1 MPAIWSTE
9 ASDRFLLLRRNIVR
23 KGHFARIRF
32 FSTLAALICAGLA
45 SPAIAQTTTPKF
57 ASLTPRYLE
66 NLTAPATP
74 TVTHWTGNLSAGGSG
89 FTMVGTDPATTNSP
103 TTVTAFVLPVRIV
116 ITPTPTG
123 IFDPAHVL
131 PNGRNVV
138 QNTMLSPIFSSG
150 IDFVQGGVDLG
161 NTQYIDAYQ
170 RGNFWSS
177 VSTNTNYH
185 VLLNPVVLPEVT
197 ISAPAPSGKVGTEFG
212 ARVALV
218 DINTFDAKLQQ
229 IISGNTQITPDS
241 FVIAITYDTYL
252 TSGGGCCI
260 GGYHS
265 AFGSASSPQT
275 YSHFTYIDKAGAFAQ
290 DVSALS
296 HEVGEWMD
304 DPFVNNPG
312 CGGLL
317 ENGDPLEGLANF
329 GGIPYTLNGFTYNL
343 QDLVFLQYFGQ
354 SPSTSVN
361 GWFSFQNA
369 NVAVCS
375 RGQ

>member
-1 MPAIWSTE
+1 M
-9 ASDRFLLLRRNIVR
+9 R
-23 KGHFARIRF
+23 KGSFVPIT
-32 FSTLAALICAGLA
+32 TLAILMALICAGFTSSA
-45 SPAIAQTTTPKF
+45 VAQTSTPQF
-57 ASLTPRYLE
+57 ATLAPRYLE
-66 NLTAPATP
+66 NLVAPATP
-74 TVTHWTGNLSAGGSG
+74 TVTHWTGSLSTGGSS
-89 FTMVGTDPATTNSP
+89 FTMVGTDPSTTNST
-103 TTVTAFVLPVRIV
+103 TTVTAFLVPVRIV
-116 ITPTPTG
+116 ISPTPTG

-131 PNGRNVV
+131 PNGRSVI
-138 QNTMLSPIFSSG
+138 QNTVLSPIFSSG

-161 NTQYIDAYQ
+161 NTQYIDAFQ
-170 RGNFWSS
+170 RGNFWSN

-185 VLLNPVVLPEVT
+185 VLLNLVVLPEVT
-197 ISAPAPSGKVGTEFG
+197 FSIPAPAGKIGTQFG
-212 ARVALV
+212 VRSALI
-218 DINTFDAKLQQ
+218 DINAFDSKLQQ
-229 IISGNTQITPDS
+229 FISGNSQITPDS
-241 FVIAITYDTYL
+241 FVIALTYDTYL

-260 GGYHS
+260 GGYHT
-265 AFGSASSPQT
+265 AFGSATSPQT
-275 YSHFTYIDKAGAFAQ
+275 YSHFTYIDKPGAFAQ

-317 ENGDPLEGLANF
+317 ENGDPLEGLTNF
-329 GGIPYTLNGFTYNL
+329 GGVPYALNGFTYNL

>member
-1 MPAIWSTE
+1 M
-9 ASDRFLLLRRNIVR
+9 R
-23 KGHFARIRF
+23 KGPFIHTTVLAILVALACAGFTSSAVAQTSTPRFA
-32 FSTLAALICAGLA
+32 TLA
-45 SPAIAQTTTPKF
+45 
-57 ASLTPRYLE
+57 PRYLE
-66 NLTAPATP
+66 NLAAPATP
-74 TVTHWTGNLSAGGSG
+74 TVTNWTGTLSPGGAS
-89 FTMVGTDPATTNSP
+89 FTMVGTNPATTNSP
-103 TTVTAFVLPVRIV
+103 TTITAFVIPVRIV
-116 ITPTPTG
+116 ISPTPTG
-123 IFDPAHVL
+123 IFDPSHVL
-131 PNGRNVV
+131 PNGRTVI
-138 QNTMLSPIFSSG
+138 QNTMLSPIFNSG

-170 RGNFWSS
+170 RGNFWSD
-177 VSTNTNYH
+177 VLVNQNYH
-185 VLLNPVVLPEVT
+185 VLLNPVLLPEVT
-197 ISAPAPSGKVGTEFG
+197 ISVPTGKTGTQFG
-212 ARVALV
+212 TRVALV
-218 DINTFDAKLQQ
+218 DINSFDAKLQQ
-229 IISGNTQITPDS
+229 IISGNTQITPNS
-241 FVIAITYDTYL
+241 FVIAVTYDTYL
-252 TSGGGCCI
+252 TSGGCCI

-265 AFGSASSPQT
+265 AFGSAASPQT
-275 YSHFTYIDKAGAFAQ
+275 YSHFTYIDTVGAFAQ

-329 GGIPYTLNGFTYNL
+329 GGVPYTLNGFTYNL

>member
-1 MPAIWSTE
+1 
-9 ASDRFLLLRRNIVR
+9 VR
-23 KGHFARIRF
+23 KEPFIPITI
-32 FSTLAALICAGLA
+32 FSILIALTCAGFTSFA
-45 SPAIAQTTTPKF
+45 VAQTSTPRF
-57 ASLTPRYLE
+57 ATLEPRYLG
-66 NLTAPATP
+66 NLAAPVTP
-74 TVTHWTGNLSAGGSG
+74 TVTHWTGSLSAGGTN
-89 FTMVGTDPATTNSP
+89 FTMVGTDPATTNSA
-103 TTVTAFVLPVRIV
+103 TTITAFVIPVRIV
-116 ITPTPTG
+116 ISPTPTG

-138 QNTMLSPIFSSG
+138 QNTLLSPIFSSG
-150 IDFVQGGVDLG
+150 INFVQGGTDLG

-170 RGNFWSS
+170 RGNFWSN

-197 ISAPAPSGKVGTEFG
+197 ISVPAPGGKIGTEFG

-229 IISGNTQITPDS
+229 VISGNSQITPDS
-241 FVIAITYDTYL
+241 FVIAVTYDTYL
-252 TSGGGCCI
+252 TSGGCCI

-265 AFGSASSPQT
+265 AFGSATSPQT
-275 YSHFTYIDKAGAFAQ
+275 YSHFTYIDKVGAFAQ

-304 DPFVNNPG
+304 DPFVNTPG

-329 GGIPYTLNGFTYNL
+329 GAVPYTLNGFTYNL

-369 NVAVCS
+369 ALAVCS

>member
-1 MPAIWSTE
+1 M
-9 ASDRFLLLRRNIVR
+9 R
-23 KGHFARIRF
+23 KGPFIQTTVLAILIALACAAFTSSAVAQTSTPRFA
-32 FSTLAALICAGLA
+32 TLA
-45 SPAIAQTTTPKF
+45 
-57 ASLTPRYLE
+57 PRYLE
-66 NLTAPATP
+66 NIAAPATP
-74 TVTHWTGNLSAGGSG
+74 TVTNWTGTLSPGGTS
-89 FTMVGTDPATTNSP
+89 FTMVGTNPATTNSP
-103 TTVTAFVLPVRIV
+103 TTITAFVIPVRIV
-116 ITPTPTG
+116 ISPTPTG
-123 IFDPAHVL
+123 IFDPSHVL
-131 PNGRNVV
+131 PNGRTVI
-138 QNTMLSPIFSSG
+138 QNTMLSPIFNSG

-170 RGNFWSS
+170 RGNFWSN
-177 VSTNTNYH
+177 VAINTNYH
-185 VLLNPVVLPEVT
+185 VLLNPVLLPEVT
-197 ISAPAPSGKVGTEFG
+197 MTGTNGKTGTEFG
-212 ARVALV
+212 TRVALV

-229 IISGNTQITPDS
+229 IISGNTQITPNS
-241 FVIAITYDTYL
+241 FVIALTYDTYL
-252 TSGGGCCI
+252 TSGGCCI

-265 AFGSASSPQT
+265 AFGSAASPQT
-275 YSHFTYIDKAGAFAQ
+275 YSHFTYIDTVGAFAQ

-304 DPFVNNPG
+304 DPFINNPG

-329 GGIPYTLNGFTYNL
+329 GGVPYTLNGFTYNL

>member
-1 MPAIWSTE
+1 MRKRPFIHITALAILVALTCAVFASSAVAQTSTP
-9 ASDRFLLLRRNIVR
+9 RF
-23 KGHFARIRF
+23 A
-32 FSTLAALICAGLA
+32 TLA
-45 SPAIAQTTTPKF
+45 
-57 ASLTPRYLE
+57 PRYLE
-66 NLTAPATP
+66 NLAAPATP
-74 TVTHWTGNLSAGGSG
+74 TVTHWSGTLSPGGTG

-103 TTVTAFVLPVRIV
+103 TTVTAFVIPVRIV
-116 ITPTPTG
+116 ISPTPTG
-123 IFDPAHVL
+123 IFDPSHVL
-131 PNGRNVV
+131 PNGRTVI
-138 QNTMLSPIFSSG
+138 QNTMLSPIFNSG

-161 NTQYIDAYQ
+161 NTQYIDAFQ
-170 RGNFWSS
+170 RGNFWSDVLVNS
-177 VSTNTNYH
+177 NYH
-185 VLLNPVVLPEVT
+185 VLLNPVLLPEVT
-197 ISAPAPSGKVGTEFG
+197 VSAPTGKTGTEFG
-212 ARVALV
+212 VRVALV

-229 IISGNTQITPDS
+229 IISGNPQITQDS
-241 FVIAITYDTYL
+241 FVIALTYDTYL
-252 TSGGGCCI
+252 TSGGCCI

-265 AFGSASSPQT
+265 AFGSAASPQT

-304 DPFVNNPG
+304 DPFINNPG

-329 GGIPYTLNGFTYNL
+329 GAVPYSLNGFTYNL

-369 NVAVCS
+369 SLAVCS

>member
-1 MPAIWSTE
+1 M
-9 ASDRFLLLRRNIVR
+9 RFEIRRYFVR
-23 KGHFARIRF
+23 KGPFVPITALAILIALTCAGFTSSAVAQTSTPRFA
-32 FSTLAALICAGLA
+32 TLA
-45 SPAIAQTTTPKF
+45 
-57 ASLTPRYLE
+57 PRYNLE
-66 NLTAPATP
+66 NLAAPATP
-74 TVTHWTGNLSAGGSG
+74 TVTHWTGSLSAGGSS
-89 FTMVGTDPATTNSP
+89 FTMVGADPATNNSP
-103 TTVTAFVLPVRIV
+103 TTITAFVIPVRIV
-116 ITPTPTG
+116 ISPTPTG

-131 PNGRNVV
+131 PNGRSVI
-138 QNTMLSPIFSSG
+138 QNTMLSPIFNSG
-150 IDFVQGGVDLG
+150 IDFVQGGTDLG

-170 RGNFWSS
+170 RGNFWSD
-177 VSTNTNYH
+177 VLVNPNYH

-197 ISAPAPSGKVGTEFG
+197 MTGTNGKTGTEFG
-212 ARVALV
+212 VRVALV
-218 DINTFDAKLQQ
+218 DINSFDAKLQQ
-229 IISGNTQITPDS
+229 IISGNTQITPNS
-241 FVIAITYDTYL
+241 FVIALTYNTYL
-252 TSGGGCCI
+252 TSGGCCI

-265 AFGSASSPQT
+265 AFGSAASPQT
-275 YSHFTYIDKAGAFAQ
+275 YSHFTYIDQPGVFAQ

-329 GGIPYTLNGFTYNL
+329 GAVPYTLNGFTYNL

-369 NVAVCS
+369 ALAVCS

>member
-1 MPAIWSTE
+1 M
-9 ASDRFLLLRRNIVR
+9 R
-23 KGHFARIRF
+23 KGPFIHTAVLAILALACAAFTSSAVAQTSTPRFA
-32 FSTLAALICAGLA
+32 TLA
-45 SPAIAQTTTPKF
+45 
-57 ASLTPRYLE
+57 PRYLE
-66 NLTAPATP
+66 NVAAPATP
-74 TVTHWTGNLSAGGSG
+74 TVTNWTGSLSAGGSS
-89 FTMVGTDPATTNSP
+89 FTMVGTDPATTNS
-103 TTVTAFVLPVRIV
+103 TTTITAFVIPIRIV

-123 IFDPAHVL
+123 IFDPSHVL
-131 PNGRNVV
+131 PNGRTVI
-138 QNTMLSPIFSSG
+138 QNTMLSPIFNSG
-150 IDFVQGGVDLG
+150 IDFVQGGTDLG

-170 RGNFWSS
+170 RGNFWSD
-177 VSTNTNYH
+177 VLVHPNYH
-185 VLLNPVVLPEVT
+185 VLLNPVLLPEVT
-197 ISAPAPSGKVGTEFG
+197 MTGTNGKTGTEFG
-212 ARVALV
+212 AQVALV

-229 IISGNTQITPDS
+229 IISGNSQITPDS
-241 FVIAITYDTYL
+241 LVIALTYDTYL
-252 TSGGGCCI
+252 TSGGCCI

-265 AFGSASSPQT
+265 AFGSAASPQT
-275 YSHFTYIDKAGAFAQ
+275 YSDFSYIDKVGAFAQ

-329 GGIPYTLNGFTYNL
+329 GGVPYTLNGFTYNL

>member
-1 MPAIWSTE
+1 
-9 ASDRFLLLRRNIVR
+9 VR
-23 KGHFARIRF
+23 KGSFVSITTFAI
-32 FSTLAALICAGLA
+32 LIALTCAGLTSSA
-45 SPAIAQTTTPKF
+45 VAQTQPTPRF
-57 ASLTPRYLE
+57 VTLTPRYLE
-66 NLTAPATP
+66 NLAAPATP
-74 TVTHWTGNLSAGGSG
+74 TVTHWTGTLSAGGSG

-103 TTVTAFVLPVRIV
+103 TTVTAFVIPVRIV

-123 IFDPAHVL
+123 IFDPSHIL
-131 PNGRNVV
+131 PNGRSVI

-150 IDFVQGGVDLG
+150 IDFVQGGTDLG
-161 NTQYIDAYQ
+161 NTQYVDAFQ
-170 RGNFWSS
+170 RGNFWSN

-197 ISAPAPSGKVGTEFG
+197 ISAPTGKIAIEFG
-212 ARVALV
+212 VRTALV
-218 DINTFDAKLQQ
+218 DINFFDAHLQQ
-229 IISGNTQITPDS
+229 IISGNSQITPDS
-241 FVIAITYDTYL
+241 FVIAVTYDTYL
-252 TSGGGCCI
+252 TAGGCCI

-275 YSHFTYIDKAGAFAQ
+275 YSHFTYIDKVGAFAQ

-304 DPFVNNPG
+304 DPFINNPG

-317 ENGDPLEGLANF
+317 ENGDPLENEPNF
-329 GGIPYTLNGFTYNL
+329 GGVPYTLNGFTYNL

-361 GWFSFQNA
+361 HWFSFQNA

-375 RGQ
+375 NGQ

>member
-1 MPAIWSTE
+1 M
-9 ASDRFLLLRRNIVR
+9 R
-23 KGHFARIRF
+23 KGPFIHITALAILMALACAAFTSSAVAQTSTPRFA
-32 FSTLAALICAGLA
+32 TLA
-45 SPAIAQTTTPKF
+45 
-57 ASLTPRYLE
+57 PRYLE
-66 NLTAPATP
+66 NLAAPATP
-74 TVTHWTGNLSAGGSG
+74 TVTHWSGTLSPGGTA
-89 FTMVGTDPATTNSP
+89 FTMVGTDPAITNSP
-103 TTVTAFVLPVRIV
+103 TTVTVFVIPVRIV
-116 ITPTPTG
+116 ISPTPTG
-123 IFDPAHVL
+123 IFDPSHVL
-131 PNGRNVV
+131 PNGRTVI
-138 QNTMLSPIFSSG
+138 QNTMLSPIFNSG

-170 RGNFWSS
+170 RGNFWSN
-177 VSTNTNYH
+177 VSINTNYH
-185 VLLNPVVLPEVT
+185 VLLNPVLLPEVT
-197 ISAPAPSGKVGTEFG
+197 ISAPTGKTGTQFG
-212 ARVALV
+212 TRVALV

-229 IISGNTQITPDS
+229 IISGNTQITPNS
-241 FVIAITYDTYL
+241 FVIALTYDTYL
-252 TSGGGCCI
+252 TSGGCCI

-265 AFGSASSPQT
+265 AFGSAASPQT
-275 YSHFTYIDKAGAFAQ
+275 YSHFTYIDTPGAFSQ

-329 GGIPYTLNGFTYNL
+329 GGVPYTLNGFTYNL

>member
-1 MPAIWSTE
+1 MPAIWSPE
-9 ASDRFLLLRRNIVR
+9 QSDRFLYLRRNIVR
-23 KGHFARIRF
+23 KGYFTRIRSF
-32 FSTLAALICAGLA
+32 AILAALTCAGLA
-45 SPAIAQTTTPKF
+45 SSTVAQTTTPRF
-57 ASLTPRYLE
+57 ATLTPRYLE
-66 NLTAPATP
+66 NLAAPATP
-74 TVTHWTGNLSAGGSG
+74 TVTHWTGNLSAGGSS
-89 FTMVGTDPATTNSP
+89 FTMVGTDPATTNSA
-103 TTVTAFVLPVRIV
+103 TTVTAFLIPVRIV
-116 ITPTPTG
+116 ISPTPTG

-131 PNGRNVV
+131 PNGRSVI
-138 QNTMLSPIFSSG
+138 QNTVLSPIFNSG

-161 NTQYIDAYQ
+161 NTQYIDAFQ
-170 RGNFWSS
+170 RGNFWSD
-177 VSTNTNYH
+177 VLVNPNYH
-185 VLLNPVVLPEVT
+185 VLLNLVVLPEVT
-197 ISAPAPSGKVGTEFG
+197 ISAPAPSGKIGTEFG
-212 ARVALV
+212 VRSALV
-218 DINTFDAKLQQ
+218 DINFFDSKLQQ
-229 IISGNTQITPDS
+229 IISGNSQITPDS
-241 FVIAITYDTYL
+241 FVMALTYDTYL

-265 AFGSASSPQT
+265 AFGSATSPQT

-296 HEVGEWMD
+296 HEVGEWID

-317 ENGDPLEGLANF
+317 ETGDPLEGLANF
-329 GGIPYTLNGFTYNL
+329 GGVPYTLNGFTYNL

-369 NVAVCS
+369 NLAVCS

>member
-1 MPAIWSTE
+1 
-9 ASDRFLLLRRNIVR
+9 VR
-23 KGHFARIRF
+23 KGPFVLITVFAI
-32 FSTLAALICAGLA
+32 LIALTCAGFTSSA
-45 SPAIAQTTTPKF
+45 VAQTSTPQF
-57 ASLTPRYLE
+57 AKLAPRYLE
-66 NLTAPATP
+66 NLVAPATP
-74 TVTHWTGNLSAGGSG
+74 TVTHWTGSLSPGGTG
-89 FTMVGTDPATTNSP
+89 FTMVGTDPSITNST
-103 TTVTAFVLPVRIV
+103 TTVTAFVIPVRIV

-131 PNGRNVV
+131 PNGRSVI
-138 QNTMLSPIFSSG
+138 QNTALSPIFNSG

-170 RGNFWSS
+170 RGNFWSD
-177 VSTNTNYH
+177 VLVNPNYH
-185 VLLNPVVLPEVT
+185 VLLNLVVLPEVT
-197 ISAPAPSGKVGTEFG
+197 ISVPTGKVGTEFG

-241 FVIAITYDTYL
+241 FVIALTYDTYL
-252 TSGGGCCI
+252 TSGGCCI

-265 AFGSASSPQT
+265 AFGSAASPQT
-275 YSHFTYIDKAGAFAQ
+275 YSHFTYIDKVGAFAQ

-329 GGIPYTLNGFTYNL
+329 GGVPYTLNGFTYNL